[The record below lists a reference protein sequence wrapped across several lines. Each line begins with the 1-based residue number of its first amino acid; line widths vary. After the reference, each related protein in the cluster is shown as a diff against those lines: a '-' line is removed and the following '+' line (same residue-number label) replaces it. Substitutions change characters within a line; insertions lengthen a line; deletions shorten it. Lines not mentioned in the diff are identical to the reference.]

1 MHTMPRGR
9 RRIVG
14 IRGHC
19 RWIGHLA
26 RGDSHIGW
34 PENEIGVTLM
44 RLQDPSLLGAAM
56 GDVRVNV
63 TETAPSAATVYLSGD
78 IDHRATDQLRKALV
92 DVIVR
97 VKPSHLV
104 INLDGVTAIDDQA
117 IGALR
122 AAESVIGD
130 AGLTASFHTTGSR
143 IADDLADDGIHQAA

>member
-14 IRGHC
+14 IRAHC

-34 PENEIGVTLM
+34 PENEIGVALM
-44 RLQDPSLLGAAM
+44 RLQDALLLVAAM

-78 IDHRATDQLRKALV
+78 IDHGPPNSCVGRSSTSL
-92 DVIVR
+92 
-97 VKPSHLV
+97 S
-104 INLDGVTAIDDQA
+104 
-117 IGALR
+117 
-122 AAESVIGD
+122 
-130 AGLTASFHTTGSR
+130 GSSR
-143 IADDLADDGIHQAA
+143 PTS